1 MTTISVQSMRF
12 PLGLQQLG
20 LRSAAW
26 LVCRQLAP
34 QAWACALFVCAMLLT
49 TQAQAQAQ
57 AHVPA
62 EAATGTVRKV
72 DLAASKITLKHGE
85 IKSLDMPPMTMVF
98 TVQDTST
105 LAQLQVGDQVRFV
118 AVVHNGKMVVTELV
132 RVP

>member
-1 MTTISVQSMRF
+1 MTTISVKSMRF
-12 PLGLQQLG
+12 SLGLQQLG
-20 LRSAAW
+20 LRSAAS

-34 QAWACALFVCAMLLT
+34 QAWTCALFVCAMLLT
-49 TQAQAQAQ
+49 TQAQAQ

-98 TVQDTST
+98 TVQDPST